1 MNKFGGIF
9 KSFLLVTLLL
19 VFLIPMHADFAA
31 TNIQFPDINIS
42 VSGEDGDVEVANSIQ
57 ILVLLTVLS
66 LAPSILIM
74 MTSFTRFI
82 IVLGFVRRALSL
94 QATPPNQTLIGLALF
109 LTLFVMQPVLTDV
122 YENAYVPLQEGTVTL
137 EEATELAS
145 GPFKEFML
153 SQVRSKDLAL
163 FLNIANVEEV
173 NTNDDISMTV
183 LIPAFVLSELKL
195 SFEIGFLIFMPFIVV
210 DMIVASTLMALGMM
224 MLPPVMISLPIKIL
238 LFILVDGWHLIIE
251 KLILSIRYG
260 VKMNEEMIIDL
271 FSESIK
277 VILVLSAPMLLSGL
291 LIGLV
296 IAIFQAT
303 TQIQESTLAF
313 VPKIIVVFV
322 VMLVT
327 GSWMIKSLVEYTN
340 YVLNL
345 IDVIIY

>member
-19 VFLIPMHADFAA
+19 VLILPMHADFAA

-137 EEATELAS
+137 EEASELAS

-251 KLILSIRYG
+251 KLILSIR
-260 VKMNEEMIIDL
+260 
-271 FSESIK
+271 
-277 VILVLSAPMLLSGL
+277 
-291 LIGLV
+291 
-296 IAIFQAT
+296 
-303 TQIQESTLAF
+303 
-313 VPKIIVVFV
+313 
-322 VMLVT
+322 
-327 GSWMIKSLVEYTN
+327 
-340 YVLNL
+340 
-345 IDVIIY
+345 

>member
-1 MNKFGGIF
+1 MNKFGGIS
-9 KSFLLVTLLL
+9 KSFLLIVLLMVLLL
-19 VFLIPMHADFAA
+19 PSNADFAA

-137 EEATELAS
+137 EEASDLAS

-173 NTNDDISMTV
+173 NTNDDVSMTV

-251 KLILSIRYG
+251 KLILSIR
-260 VKMNEEMIIDL
+260 
-271 FSESIK
+271 
-277 VILVLSAPMLLSGL
+277 
-291 LIGLV
+291 
-296 IAIFQAT
+296 
-303 TQIQESTLAF
+303 
-313 VPKIIVVFV
+313 
-322 VMLVT
+322 
-327 GSWMIKSLVEYTN
+327 
-340 YVLNL
+340 
-345 IDVIIY
+345 

>member
-19 VFLIPMHADFAA
+19 VFLLPMHADFAA

-137 EEATELAS
+137 EEASELAS

-251 KLILSIRYG
+251 KLILSIR
-260 VKMNEEMIIDL
+260 
-271 FSESIK
+271 
-277 VILVLSAPMLLSGL
+277 
-291 LIGLV
+291 
-296 IAIFQAT
+296 
-303 TQIQESTLAF
+303 
-313 VPKIIVVFV
+313 
-322 VMLVT
+322 
-327 GSWMIKSLVEYTN
+327 
-340 YVLNL
+340 
-345 IDVIIY
+345 

>member
-1 MNKFGGIF
+1 MYKFGGIF

-19 VFLIPMHADFAA
+19 VLILPMNADFAA

-137 EEATELAS
+137 EEASELAS

-251 KLILSIRYG
+251 KLILSIR
-260 VKMNEEMIIDL
+260 
-271 FSESIK
+271 
-277 VILVLSAPMLLSGL
+277 
-291 LIGLV
+291 
-296 IAIFQAT
+296 
-303 TQIQESTLAF
+303 
-313 VPKIIVVFV
+313 
-322 VMLVT
+322 
-327 GSWMIKSLVEYTN
+327 
-340 YVLNL
+340 
-345 IDVIIY
+345 

>member
-9 KSFLLVTLLL
+9 KSFLLIALLMVLLL
-19 VFLIPMHADFAA
+19 PSNADFAA

-137 EEATELAS
+137 EEASDLAS

-251 KLILSIRYG
+251 KLILSIR
-260 VKMNEEMIIDL
+260 
-271 FSESIK
+271 
-277 VILVLSAPMLLSGL
+277 
-291 LIGLV
+291 
-296 IAIFQAT
+296 
-303 TQIQESTLAF
+303 
-313 VPKIIVVFV
+313 
-322 VMLVT
+322 
-327 GSWMIKSLVEYTN
+327 
-340 YVLNL
+340 
-345 IDVIIY
+345 

>member
-9 KSFLLVTLLL
+9 KSFLLIILLL
-19 VFLIPMHADFAA
+19 VLLLPMHADFAA

-57 ILVLLTVLS
+57 ILVLLTILS

-137 EEATELAS
+137 EEATDLAS

-251 KLILSIRYG
+251 KLILSIR
-260 VKMNEEMIIDL
+260 
-271 FSESIK
+271 
-277 VILVLSAPMLLSGL
+277 
-291 LIGLV
+291 
-296 IAIFQAT
+296 
-303 TQIQESTLAF
+303 
-313 VPKIIVVFV
+313 
-322 VMLVT
+322 
-327 GSWMIKSLVEYTN
+327 
-340 YVLNL
+340 
-345 IDVIIY
+345 

>member
-1 MNKFGGIF
+1 MNKFGGIS
-9 KSFLLVTLLL
+9 KSFLLIALLVVLLL
-19 VFLIPMHADFAA
+19 PSNADFAA

-109 LTLFVMQPVLTDV
+109 LTIFVMQPILTDV
-122 YENAYVPLQEGTVTL
+122 YETAYVPLQEGTVTL
-137 EEATELAS
+137 EEASDLAS

-173 NTNDDISMTV
+173 NTNDDVSMTV

-251 KLILSIRYG
+251 KLILSIR
-260 VKMNEEMIIDL
+260 
-271 FSESIK
+271 
-277 VILVLSAPMLLSGL
+277 
-291 LIGLV
+291 
-296 IAIFQAT
+296 
-303 TQIQESTLAF
+303 
-313 VPKIIVVFV
+313 
-322 VMLVT
+322 
-327 GSWMIKSLVEYTN
+327 
-340 YVLNL
+340 
-345 IDVIIY
+345 

>member
-1 MNKFGGIF
+1 MIKFGGVF
-9 KSFLLVTLLL
+9 KSFLLIALL
-19 VFLIPMHADFAA
+19 VVILLPLNAGFAA

-42 VSGEDGDVEVANSIQ
+42 VSGENGDVQVANSIQ

-109 LTLFVMQPVLTDV
+109 MTLFVMQPVLTNV

-137 EEATELAS
+137 EEATDLAS

-153 SQVRSKDLAL
+153 AQVRSKDLAL

-251 KLILSIRYG
+251 KLILSIR
-260 VKMNEEMIIDL
+260 
-271 FSESIK
+271 
-277 VILVLSAPMLLSGL
+277 
-291 LIGLV
+291 
-296 IAIFQAT
+296 
-303 TQIQESTLAF
+303 
-313 VPKIIVVFV
+313 
-322 VMLVT
+322 
-327 GSWMIKSLVEYTN
+327 
-340 YVLNL
+340 
-345 IDVIIY
+345 

>member
-1 MNKFGGIF
+1 MIKFGGVF
-9 KSFLLVTLLL
+9 KSFLLIALL
-19 VFLIPMHADFAA
+19 VVILLPLNAGFAA

-42 VSGEDGDVEVANSIQ
+42 VSGENGDVQVANSIQ

-109 LTLFVMQPVLTDV
+109 MTLFVMQPVLTDV

-137 EEATELAS
+137 EEATDLAS

-153 SQVRSKDLAL
+153 AQVRSKDLAL

-251 KLILSIRYG
+251 KLILSIR
-260 VKMNEEMIIDL
+260 
-271 FSESIK
+271 
-277 VILVLSAPMLLSGL
+277 
-291 LIGLV
+291 
-296 IAIFQAT
+296 
-303 TQIQESTLAF
+303 
-313 VPKIIVVFV
+313 
-322 VMLVT
+322 
-327 GSWMIKSLVEYTN
+327 
-340 YVLNL
+340 
-345 IDVIIY
+345 